1 MNSATLFFLSMHK
14 NIFISFLFPYHYTK
28 NFHLFHVTVYNFNAH
43 THTHTHTHAHT
54 HTQDIYRNRNSCFI
68 TLFATFANVNS

>member
-43 THTHTHTHAHT
+43 THTHTHTRTHT
-54 HTQDIYRNRNSCFI
+54 HKISTAIEIVASLPCLLHLQM
-68 TLFATFANVNS
+68 